1 MIVRRNVVLLG
12 GVVLLA
18 GVVIYLLTGGEQAD
32 PGPGGGSTSIE
43 EPQASPDETPDGD
56 GPTEGPES
64 TSAARGPDGNRPLD
78 GVAEELPPG
87 LIADDASDVESR
99 AARSGDDWSAT
110 VTYAS
115 EVDRDEL
122 ERIVDTAAAD
132 GGFERRQ
139 ATLDD
144 ERKVIVYDGADG
156 SIMTVTLQ
164 TDGSRT
170 LLAAVLVSP

>member
-18 GVVIYLLTGGEQAD
+18 GIVIYLLTGGDQAERD
-32 PGPGGGSTSIE
+32 PGGESITTE
-43 EPQASPDETPDGD
+43 EPDAPPDEPSDAD
-56 GPTEGPES
+56 DLTEGPES
-64 TSAARGPDGNRPLD
+64 LSAARGPDGTRTLD
-78 GVAEELPPG
+78 DVAEELPRG
-87 LIADDASDVESR
+87 IIAEDAQDVESR

-115 EVDRDEL
+115 DADRDGL
-122 ERIVDTAAAD
+122 EEVVDTAATED
-132 GGFERRQ
+132 GFERRQ
-139 ATLDD
+139 ATFDD
-144 ERKVIVYDGADG
+144 QRKVIVYDGSDG

-164 TDGSRT
+164 SDGNRT